1 MKVPGYETMDQVLE
15 RTGDTLPSE
24 FHVARRAVF
33 ENCVVVETDPTQLV
47 STVMF
52 DTMGG
57 VSSINTPSDV
67 TDVCSPALLMA
78 TSVTYTVRLVGRGE
92 GRGWRRE
99 DEEGGRGDGE
109 RRESSPGEVPT
120 HTR

>member
-1 MKVPGYETMDQVLE
+1 MKVPGYERMDQVLE
-15 RTGDTLPSE
+15 RTGDTPTSE

-33 ENCVVVETDPTQLV
+33 ENSVVVETDPTQLV

-52 DTMGG
+52 ATMGS

-78 TSVTYTVRLVGRGE
+78 TSVT
-92 GRGWRRE
+92 
-99 DEEGGRGDGE
+99 
-109 RRESSPGEVPT
+109 
-120 HTR
+120 